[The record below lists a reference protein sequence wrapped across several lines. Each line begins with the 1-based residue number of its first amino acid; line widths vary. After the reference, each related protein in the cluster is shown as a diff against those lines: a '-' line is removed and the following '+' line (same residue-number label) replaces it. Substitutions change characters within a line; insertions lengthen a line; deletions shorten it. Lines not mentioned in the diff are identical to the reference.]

1 MSIVTIYCLEQND
14 VEYLILMNSQF
25 KERNYYKDL
34 YQKLKTYSQKNTTI
48 MLRNFGLMSI
58 KLHSFIKEIQNEQ
71 LVNNPDLR
79 KFRLVYMQ

>member
-1 MSIVTIYCLEQND
+1 
-14 VEYLILMNSQF
+14 MNSQF